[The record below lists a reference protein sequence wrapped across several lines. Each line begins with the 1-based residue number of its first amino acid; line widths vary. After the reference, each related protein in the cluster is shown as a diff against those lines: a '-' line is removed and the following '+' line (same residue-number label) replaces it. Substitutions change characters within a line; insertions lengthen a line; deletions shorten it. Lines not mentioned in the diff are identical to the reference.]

1 MTPRRRRILLSAALA
16 LLLLLLLGGAFAWH
30 TWNKATAL
38 PDWYDASAQAQG
50 GGGPRPQG
58 ANPPL
63 NPQPPPRQGPPHPH
77 QPGDGSHV
85 QPRPQGPMSQTLDA
99 QRMQELVAPTIA
111 ATLGAPDASG
121 IVKATRASIQDG
133 VLDLGVVVD
142 VGAIPVD
149 QLQSAQ
155 RQAVEQALNAFPAF
169 KDKEVFLGVEGPVS
183 IDEGYVQLG
192 EGTRVKVGDLE
203 LDPQELAGMLGQED
217 ITVWLQV
224 RYQDRDV
231 RRVTFDGDQ
240 ARIDFAR

>member
-1 MTPRRRRILLSAALA
+1 MQKTPPVMRLHNAPEANRSRPSPR
-16 LLLLLLLGGAFAWH
+16 
-30 TWNKATAL
+30 
-38 PDWYDASAQAQG
+38 PRY
-50 GGGPRPQG
+50 GGPFTYAVRG
-58 ANPPL
+58 
-63 NPQPPPRQGPPHPH
+63 
-77 QPGDGSHV
+77 
-85 QPRPQGPMSQTLDA
+85 TLF
-99 QRMQELVAPTIA
+99 ETTAPTIA